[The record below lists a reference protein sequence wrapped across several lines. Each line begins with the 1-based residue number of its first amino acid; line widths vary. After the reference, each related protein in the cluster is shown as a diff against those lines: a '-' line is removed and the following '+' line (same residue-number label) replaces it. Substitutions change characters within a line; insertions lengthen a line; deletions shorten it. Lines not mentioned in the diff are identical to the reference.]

1 MRYIARTKISGFKS
15 IREISYKGRY
25 DTEKGL
31 PLGDLNVLI
40 GANGAGKSNFLSFFQ
55 LLRTIVEDDSSKE
68 EKDREKDREDRLRLY
83 AGKSGGA
90 GHLIYFGTGARRE
103 ITADIWLEED
113 SRPPVQL
120 ILSYR
125 FKLAPTDDDNLVF
138 DFEECFS
145 AFPSSGFHVSAG
157 GGPRATALFDHNE
170 ASDQIRDRFQRMA
183 PIRIYR
189 FPDASGASPARRVS
203 DLDDNRY
210 LRPEGE
216 NIAAFLY
223 LLKSKHPSSYRGIV
237 DVVRLVFPFFE
248 DFQLAPLELDER
260 KIKLEWKESG
270 EDSYRDVSYLSEGT
284 LRFIC
289 LATLLLQPRP
299 PGLMLIDEPE
309 LGLHPYAIG
318 VLTDL
323 LRAAAHDSQLIVS
336 TQSVTLVNQLGPED
350 IIVVERQKEIDS
362 ARYETVFKRL
372 EKTSLD
378 RWLED
383 YGMGD
388 LWEKNLIG
396 GRP

>member
-1 MRYIARTKISGFKS
+1 MIERIKIAGFRS
-15 IREISYKGRY
+15 IRQISYSGK
-25 DTEKGL
+25 DEAEEKGL
-31 PLGDLNVLI
+31 PLRNLNVLI
-40 GANGAGKSNFLSFFQ
+40 GANAAGKTNFLSFFE

-68 EKDREKDREDRLRLY
+68 EKDREGDREDRLRLY
-83 AGKSGGA
+83 VGKSGGA
-90 GHLIYFGTGARRE
+90 GHLIYFGTRATRE
-103 ITADIWLEED
+103 IAADIWFEED
-113 SRPPVQL
+113 SNPPATR
-120 ILSYR
+120 ILSYD
-125 FKLAPTDDDNLVF
+125 FKLVPTDDGHLVF
-138 DFEECFS
+138 AWEASNKPIATRFS
-145 AFPSSGFHVSAG
+145 G
-157 GGPRATALFDHNE
+157 GGGKAIGLFDDHA
-170 ASDQIRDRFQRMA
+170 ASNMIREKFRAMA
-183 PIRIYR
+183 PIRIYH
-189 FPDASGASPARRVS
+189 FPDAGGVSPARSVS

-248 DFQLAPLELDER
+248 DFQLAPLELDEN

-336 TQSVTLVNQLGPED
+336 TQSVTLVNQLEPED
-350 IIVVERQKEIDS
+350 IIVVERQKERES
-362 ARYETVFKRL
+362 LRYETVFKRL
-372 EKTSLD
+372 EKANLD